1 MYRAEAVEQYN
12 KALKQ
17 GQKEHRSSVVR
28 GGYPYLQ
35 VLDEILD
42 ESLTAGRVEVGLVD
56 IPADKIVGTKTGS
69 RRTAFASNFMPLL
82 PEDTEFGAKW
92 IMLCMAHLSDEGIR
106 EPIKCYEYLG
116 RFYVQEGNKRVSVL
130 KSYGAS
136 TIPGYVVRILPSD
149 AEDDARVQ
157 VYYEFL
163 DFYRLSGLYQIELT
177 KTGQYAK
184 LQAELGFE
192 PDHVWD
198 EEERKIFLSRYSRF
212 CQIYDR
218 VEHEATVSTAEAFLV
233 WLRVYDLQDLMEM
246 PESELAQSVQAVLP
260 DVHLLAEAEPIAV
273 STEPGNE
280 GKGLLSRFFDIS
292 KPSHLTIAFIYS
304 ASLEKSAWS
313 RGHDA
318 GREYLQRK
326 LGDRITTL
334 SYEIRPDGPEADEV
348 MEQAVEDG
356 AQVLIATTPPLIG
369 ACRKIAA
376 RHPELRVLNCSL
388 SMPYAGVRTYY
399 SRIYEGKFITGAI
412 AGAMAREDV
421 VGYVANYP
429 IFGVPAGINA
439 FALGVR
445 MTNPRA
451 RVCLQWSCLPGRPAD
466 EFRRRGVS
474 VISNKEASVGEEH
487 SAWEWGTYQNK
498 PNGSICPLASPCWAW
513 GKFYEKVILSIF
525 SGGWDTLRS
534 REGDRAVNYWWG
546 MDSGVI
552 DVQLSEA
559 LPEGVRHLAE
569 ILKKGLS
576 DGSLDPYQ
584 RVIYDQNGVLRNDGK
599 QGLSPEELMY
609 MDWLCD
615 NVDGRIPQFEELLP
629 MSQNMVR
636 LLGIYRDELPP
647 EKEGVIL

>member
-1 MYRAEAVEQYN
+1 MHRAEAIEQYN
-12 KALKQ
+12 KALKL
-17 GQKEHRSSVVR
+17 GQKEYKTNVVK

-42 ESLTAGRVEVGLVD
+42 DSMTAGRVEVGLVD
-56 IPADKIVGTKTGS
+56 IPTNQIVGTKTGS

-82 PEDTEFGAKW
+82 PVDTEFGAKW

-106 EPIKCYEYLG
+106 DPIKCYEYLG

-130 KSYGAS
+130 KSYGAA
-136 TIPGYVVRILPSD
+136 TIPGYVVRILPRD
-149 AEDDARVQ
+149 TEDERVQ

-163 DFYRLSGLYQIELT
+163 DFYRLSGIYQIQLPRLGE
-177 KTGQYAK
+177 YAK
-184 LQAELGFE
+184 LQAQLGYE
-192 PDHVWD
+192 PDQVWT
-198 EEERKIFLSRYSRF
+198 EEERRVFLSRYSRF
-212 CQIYDR
+212 CQMYDKLD
-218 VEHEATVSTAEAFLV
+218 HEGTVTSSEAFLV
-233 WLRVYDLQDLMEM
+233 WLRVYDLQDLMDM
-246 PESELAQSVQAVLP
+246 PEAELSQSILAVLP
-260 DVHLLAEAEPIAV
+260 DVHLLTEAEPIAV
-273 STEPGNE
+273 STEPQTE
-280 GKGLLSRFFDIS
+280 EKHLLSRFFDIS
-292 KPSHLTIAFIYS
+292 KPNHLTIAFIYS

-313 RGHDA
+313 RGHEM
-318 GREYLQRK
+318 GREYLQNK
-326 LGDRITTL
+326 LGDRITTRV
-334 SYEIRPDGPEADEV
+334 YEILPDGPEADEV

-356 AQVLIATTPPLIG
+356 AQVLVATTPPLIG
-369 ACRKIAA
+369 ACRKVAA

-412 AGAMAREDV
+412 AGAMAREDT

-439 FALGVR
+439 YALGVK

-451 RVCLQWSCLPGRPAD
+451 KVCLQWSCLPGRPAD

-474 VISNKEASVGEEH
+474 VISNREVSVGEEH
-487 SAWEWGTYQNK
+487 SAWEWGTYQHL
-498 PNGSICPLASPCWAW
+498 PDGRILPLASPCWAW

-525 SGGWDTLRS
+525 SGGWDNLRS

-552 DVQLSEA
+552 DVQLSEE
-559 LPEGVRHLAE
+559 LPAGVRHLAQ

-576 DGSLDPYQ
+576 DGSLDPFQ
-584 RVIYDQNGVLRNDGK
+584 QVIYDQNGQLRNDGK

-615 NVDGRIPQFEELLP
+615 NVDGRIPAFEELLP

-636 LLGIYRDELPP
+636 LLGLYRDELPP